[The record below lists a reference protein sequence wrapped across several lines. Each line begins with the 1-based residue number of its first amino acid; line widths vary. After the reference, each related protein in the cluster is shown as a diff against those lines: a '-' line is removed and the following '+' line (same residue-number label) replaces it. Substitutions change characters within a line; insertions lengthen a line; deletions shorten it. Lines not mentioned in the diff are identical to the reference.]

1 MPRSAV
7 EAPQQLDWTSCSNH
21 LADLVPCRYPVR
33 SKKSLT
39 KRANFS
45 ATLLQMHSHCKTC
58 WNPLH
63 ADEIHAECVS
73 RLGKSHAAL
82 SGAECL
88 HCECFRLASL
98 RSRIASFSE
107 SDSAPHA
114 LSFSSSQG
122 SVRIKQRSENL
133 SGRCQ
138 ASSCHLKACVPRRH
152 RRGREHSPILF
163 TQHDQHP
170 SSVSDMISL
179 GMRDG
184 EIDERLFSGGFGFIR
199 LFD

>member
-7 EAPQQLDWTSCSNH
+7 EAPQQLDWTSCSNR

-58 WNPLH
+58 GNPLH
-63 ADEIHAECVS
+63 ADETHAECVS
-73 RLGKSHAAL
+73 RLGKSHAVL

-98 RSRIASFSE
+98 RSRIASFSRKRLRSSCPLVFFLPGICE
-107 SDSAPHA
+107 NKTAVREFERLVTSE
-114 LSFSSSQG
+114 LMSSQCLRA
-122 SVRIKQRSENL
+122 SPSPQRERAFAHPL
-133 SGRCQ
+133 
-138 ASSCHLKACVPRRH
+138 
-152 RRGREHSPILF
+152 HS
-163 TQHDQHP
+163 T
-170 SSVSDMISL
+170 
-179 GMRDG
+179 
-184 EIDERLFSGGFGFIR
+184 
-199 LFD
+199 